1 MKQFLF
7 GLIIIFFFVEHS
19 LSSEII
25 SGIEDNWNK
34 IKSMSGEFE
43 QIDSDGK
50 VSNGN
55 FFFLKP
61 FLSKFQYE
69 NSNEDIITNKSL
81 MMIVDKEGFQ
91 LESYSIGNSI
101 LKKLLTNDIKIENEF
116 DIISIS
122 NKNESHQLLLKVKN
136 DISENQIQFTFD
148 QISLDLEKWE
158 IYDEFGNKTVFKFT
172 KTKKNIFISTNLFL
186 VRYN

>member
-55 FFFLKP
+55 FFF
-61 FLSKFQYE
+61 
-69 NSNEDIITNKSL
+69 
-81 MMIVDKEGFQ
+81 
-91 LESYSIGNSI
+91 
-101 LKKLLTNDIKIENEF
+101 
-116 DIISIS
+116 
-122 NKNESHQLLLKVKN
+122 
-136 DISENQIQFTFD
+136 SEAFSF
-148 QISLDLEKWE
+148 
-158 IYDEFGNKTVFKFT
+158 
-172 KTKKNIFISTNLFL
+172 
-186 VRYN
+186 

>member
-1 MKQFLF
+1 
-7 GLIIIFFFVEHS
+7 
-19 LSSEII
+19 
-25 SGIEDNWNK
+25 
-34 IKSMSGEFE
+34 
-43 QIDSDGK
+43 
-50 VSNGN
+50 
-55 FFFLKP
+55 
-61 FLSKFQYE
+61 
-69 NSNEDIITNKSL
+69 
-81 MMIVDKEGFQ
+81 MIVDKEGFQ

-172 KTKKNIFISTNLFL
+172 KTKKKYIYKHKFILG
-186 VRYN
+186 

>member
-1 MKQFLF
+1 
-7 GLIIIFFFVEHS
+7 
-19 LSSEII
+19 
-25 SGIEDNWNK
+25 
-34 IKSMSGEFE
+34 
-43 QIDSDGK
+43 
-50 VSNGN
+50 
-55 FFFLKP
+55 
-61 FLSKFQYE
+61 
-69 NSNEDIITNKSL
+69 

-148 QISLDLEKWE
+148 QVSLDLEKWE